1 MGRCGDR
8 IDVVLAVRPEWGVHT
23 VFSPVPGI
31 MNAMV
36 DGGNDYDGKWIEMF
50 QVVVSSMFFSSLPGE
65 MIQFD

>member
-1 MGRCGDR
+1 M
-8 IDVVLAVRPEWGVHT
+8 HT

-31 MNAMV
+31 LNAMV

-50 QVVVSSMFFSSLPGE
+50 QVVVSSISFSSLPGE